1 MSNQLPPYNITI
13 QRSIEKLYMAIIISQ
28 FLYYFSTKLR
38 IFTNFGALF
47 PTEEMNF
54 RSLACIQIFAIAEWV
69 IFNVNTIITL
79 FYAY

>member
-1 MSNQLPPYNITI
+1 
-13 QRSIEKLYMAIIISQ
+13 MAIIISQ

-54 RSLACIQIFAIAEWV
+54 RSLACIQIFAIAKWV

-79 FYAY
+79 FYAYWTQVIISPQNY